1 MINHDRFHARDRHL
15 DDASTT
21 NCSYAVHNDN
31 AYDTIMI
38 IISGGASLLLMAGL
52 TQVICRIS
60 KNRKNILMY
69 NLLLPFLTATVA
81 ARATVF
87 LQEQML
93 FALPLIIMIVT
104 HHKTL
109 KNR

>member
-1 MINHDRFHARDRHL
+1 MINHDRFHDRDRHL
-15 DDASTT
+15 DDASTA

-69 NLLLPFLTATVA
+69 NLLLPFLTA
-81 ARATVF
+81 RATVF

-93 FALPLIIMIVT
+93 FELPLIIMIVT
-104 HHKTL
+104 HHKT
-109 KNR
+109 